1 MTKITDIRNVA
12 NTDDLIGYF
21 SGKLGW
27 NIDVESFESKDDF
40 SFEWTAEDLGLNEES
55 FAKIRSLRQLRPFSD
70 KQKWGMFCIEFDSKK
85 FEVSAVRKVLSALIP
100 RKRKDPNAP
109 VWNLKDI
116 LFLCDWGEDRNRS
129 VGLAHFEE
137 HEKGLPQIKTISCTP
152 SSALVDSTELKTFEE
167 RLNGLEW
174 PKDAEN
180 WREWS
185 KDWSAAFKTEYRWTV
200 RKSNELTKE
209 LAKEARNI
217 RDRIKAIMAVEN
229 ATGYVHLLWEKFKRT
244 LVANMSAE
252 DFADTYA
259 QTMVYGLFSA
269 RCMDNTPQDF
279 SIEEAIDCVPST
291 NPFLKNLMRSCLGV
305 RETGN
310 TAASRLAFDE
320 LEIDNVVELLS
331 HTDMTEIVKDFN
343 RTSGGGKEDPV
354 LYFYEGFAKE
364 YDAQKKIACGE
375 FYTPLPV
382 VNFIVRAVDD
392 ILKRDFGYEDGL
404 ATTATKKVKSKKAVY
419 VKSKKSFSEKM
430 VEEDVPAVQIL
441 DPATGTGTFLRQ
453 TILKIYENFLKKHEG
468 VPEDAL
474 KIAWNVY
481 VAKQLL
487 PRLNGFELNMASYAV
502 AHMKLAMVLKETGY
516 DFKGSEQLHVHLTN
530 SLEEP
535 GSISQ
540 QLTFWDDP
548 LAAEAIAANKVKT
561 NNGINI
567 VIGNPPYSGI
577 SQNKGDKYRWLD
589 RLVDEYKYLDGVNI
603 SEQKSRLGNDY
614 IKFLRAGQRLVE
626 ESDKGV
632 LAFINPHAY
641 LDGPTFRALRWNLM
655 QKFDKIY
662 LLNLHGDM
670 KKKEKTPDG
679 GKDEN
684 VFDIREG
691 VLINV
696 FVKSGDSKKQHHASV
711 YYADLYGLR
720 EFKYGSLQ
728 EKELKQVEWRLL
740 DPHADFYEFLP
751 KDNSYLEEYKES
763 FSVLDL
769 MSQSSTGVQTSRDDL
784 VVDIS
789 SANLLARIVDFAD
802 EGKSDEVARLTYF
815 GGRESGKY
823 LPGDTRGWKLSDAR
837 VKIRNFTHKDV
848 IRSYSYRP
856 FDVRHI
862 YYCREMVDWGREGLF
877 CNFVKSNVGIVIGR
891 QGQAV
896 GDMPW
901 NVVFVTEA
909 ISDLNMF
916 YRGGGCTFPL
926 YLYSDE
932 LGKVKKTPNLDKK
945 IVAAIEKIVGQVT
958 PEDVFHYVYAV
969 LHTPE
974 YRKKYKEFLKIDFP
988 RIPYPKDAN
997 SFRELVEKGAALVA
1011 THLLKSDAVTSAV
1024 ETSDIATFAGA
1035 TVVDKP
1041 MLKDGCVYFDKAKV
1055 FENVPGVA
1063 WNFYIGGYQPAQKW
1077 LKDRKGRTLS
1087 EDDIKHY
1094 RQIIHALLE
1103 TDRLM
1108 KELSILATSWM

>member
-27 NIDVESFESKDDF
+27 DIDVESFESKDDF

-116 LFLCDWGEDRNRS
+116 LFLCDWGEDYNRS

-152 SSALVDSTELKTFEE
+152 SSALADPTELKTFEE

-185 KDWSAAFKTEYRWTV
+185 NDWSAAFKTEYRWTV

-229 ATGYVHLLWEKFKRT
+229 ATGYVHLLWDKFRRT

-269 RCMDNTPQDF
+269 RCMDNTPEDF

-404 ATTATKKVKSKKAVY
+404 ATTSTKKIKSKKAVY
-419 VKSKKSFSEKM
+419 VKSKKSFAEKM

-453 TILKIYENFLKKHEG
+453 TILKIHENFLKKHEG

-474 KIAWNVY
+474 KMAWNVY

-516 DFKGSEQLHVHLTN
+516 DFKGNEQLHVHLTN

-535 GSISQ
+535 GHLTVQ
-540 QLTFWDDP
+540 QTFWDDP

-561 NNGINI
+561 NNGINV
-567 VIGNPPYSGI
+567 VIGNPPYSV
-577 SQNKGDKYRWLD
+577 SSSNKGDWIQNLIKDYKKDLNERKINLD
-589 RLVDEYKYLDGVNI
+589 D
-603 SEQKSRLGNDY
+603 DY
-614 IKFLRAGQRLVE
+614 IKFIRYAHHIVSRGE
-626 ESDKGV
+626 CGI
-632 LAFINPHAY
+632 FAY
-641 LDGPTFRALRWNLM
+641 ISNNSFLDGITHRQMRKELLKTF
-655 QKFDKIY
+655 DDIY
-662 LLNLHGDM
+662 ILNLHGNAR
-670 KKKEKTPDG
+670 KKETCPDG
-679 GKDEN
+679 LPDEN
-684 VFDIREG
+684 VFEIMQG
-691 VLINV
+691 VSINI
-696 FVKSGDSKKQHHASV
+696 FVKGVSPKKNSAIH
-711 YYADLYGLR
+711 YADLYGKR
-720 EFKYGSLQ
+720 SAKYDFLGAKTLMGIQWLSLADNSKYCFFVPNVKNENTLYRLGFSIPDLMPLYNSGIQ
-728 EKELKQVEWRLL
+728 TKCDSFCLKESMSEIECLISQMKTLTVDELKSLYPAAKDGVAWTMKAAKNDVCDSVEGKIVKL
-740 DPHADFYEFLP
+740 
-751 KDNSYLEEYKES
+751 EYKP
-763 FSVLDL
+763 FDYKFTYYTGRAGGFLGRPRPNVG
-769 MSQSSTGVQTSRDDL
+769 SQALFENFFLCTMRQLSGTKEECE
-784 VVDIS
+784 
-789 SANLLARIVDFAD
+789 LLATNCLIAD
-802 EGKSDEVARLTYF
+802 RTL
-815 GGRESGKY
+815 
-823 LPGDTRGWKLSDAR
+823 
-837 VKIRNFTHKDV
+837 
-848 IRSYSYRP
+848 YSTNGTPY
-856 FDVRHI
+856 I
-862 YYCREMVDWGREGLF
+862 
-877 CNFVKSNVGIVIGR
+877 
-891 QGQAV
+891 
-896 GDMPW
+896 
-901 NVVFVTEA
+901 
-909 ISDLNMF
+909 
-916 YRGGGCTFPL
+916 FPL
-926 YLYSDE
+926 YLYTEE
-932 LGKVKKTPNLDKK
+932 LGKVTKTPNLDAK
-945 IVAAIEKIVGQVT
+945 IVAAIEKVVGKVM
-958 PEDVFHYVYAV
+958 PEDIFHYVYAV
-969 LHTPE
+969 LHTPK
-974 YRKKYKEFLKIDFP
+974 YREKYKEFLKIDFP
-988 RIPYPKDAN
+988 RIPYPNDSG
-997 SFRELVEKGAALVA
+997 SFRALVEKGAALVA
-1011 THLLKSDAVTSAV
+1011 THLLKSDAVTSEV
-1024 ETSDIATFAGA
+1024 ETSEVATFAGV

-1041 MLKDGCVYFDKAKV
+1041 MLKDGCVYFGKAKA
-1055 FENVPGVA
+1055 FENVPEVA

-1108 KELSILATSWM
+1108 KELSTLSKEWM

>member
-27 NIDVESFESKDDF
+27 DIDVESFESKDDF

-85 FEVSAVRKVLSALIP
+85 FEVTAVRKVLSALIP

-152 SSALVDSTELKTFEE
+152 SSALVDPTELKTFEE

-180 WREWS
+180 WHEWS
-185 KDWSAAFKTEYRWTV
+185 KDWSSAFKTEYRWTV

-229 ATGYVHLLWEKFKRT
+229 ATGYVHLLWDKFKRT

-269 RCMDNTPQDF
+269 RCMDNTPEDF

-453 TILKIYENFLKKHEG
+453 TILKIHENFLKKHEG

-474 KIAWNVY
+474 KTAWNVY

-567 VIGNPPYSGI
+567 VIGNPPYSV
-577 SQNKGDKYRWLD
+577 SSSNKGDWIQNLIKDYKKDLNERKINLD
-589 RLVDEYKYLDGVNI
+589 D
-603 SEQKSRLGNDY
+603 DY
-614 IKFLRAGQRLVE
+614 IKFIRYAHHVV
-626 ESDKGV
+626 SKGERGV
-632 LAFINPHAY
+632 FAY
-641 LDGPTFRALRWNLM
+641 ISNNSFLDGITHRQMRKELLKTF
-655 QKFDKIY
+655 DDIY
-662 LLNLHGDM
+662 VLNLHGNAR
-670 KKKEKTPDG
+670 KKETCPDG
-679 GKDEN
+679 SPDEN
-684 VFDIREG
+684 VFDIMQG
-691 VLINV
+691 VSINI
-696 FVKSGDSKKQHHASV
+696 FVKHSADVDSSARINFPEKRVPAVRH
-711 YYADLYGLR
+711 ADLYGLR
-720 EFKYGSLQ
+720 EKKYLFLNGTDFAEVGWSEISLTEPYFFFVYKDLGSQ
-728 EKELKQVEWRLL
+728 ES
-740 DPHADFYEFLP
+740 YEEGF
-751 KDNSYLEEYKES
+751 SIREV
-763 FSVLDL
+763 FSV
-769 MSQSSTGVQTSRDDL
+769 SNSGVQTKRDDL
-784 VVDIS
+784 TIS
-789 SANLLARIVDFAD
+789 FDECSAHQVADDVLNLEPSSLREKYELKAD
-802 EGKSDEVARLTYF
+802 
-815 GGRESGKY
+815 GRDWTVQGAKDDLNKGFSIIKY
-823 LPGDTRGWKLSDAR
+823 L
-837 VKIRNFTHKDV
+837 
-848 IRSYSYRP
+848 YRP
-856 FDVRHI
+856 FDYRFTAYTGRSRGFMGYPRDSVMHSMLNPNFALQTTRMQTTFAFQHI
-862 YYCREMVDWGREGLF
+862 LATE
-877 CNFVKSNVGIVIGR
+877 NV
-891 QGQAV
+891 
-896 GDMPW
+896 
-901 NVVFVTEA
+901 
-909 ISDLNMF
+909 SDLNSVSMQTGEQT
-916 YRGGGCTFPL
+916 YVFPL

-932 LGKVKKTPNLDKK
+932 LGKVKKTSNLDKK
-945 IVAAIEKIVGQVT
+945 IVAAIEKVVGKTT
-958 PEDVFHYVYAV
+958 PEDIFHYIYAV

-974 YRKKYKEFLKIDFP
+974 YRDKYKEFLKIDFP
-988 RIPYPKDAN
+988 HIPYPKDSS
-997 SFRELVEKGAALVA
+997 SFRALVEKGAALVA
-1011 THLLKSDAVTSAV
+1011 THLLKSDAVTSEV
-1024 ETSDIATFAGA
+1024 ETSEVATFAGA
-1035 TVVDKP
+1035 ATVDKS
-1041 MLKDGCVYFDKAKV
+1041 MLKDGCVCFGKAKA
-1055 FENVPGVA
+1055 FENVPEVA

-1077 LKDRKGRTLS
+1077 LKDRKGRILS
-1087 EDDIKHY
+1087 DDDIKHY

-1108 KELSILATSWM
+1108 KELSILSNSWM

>member
-1 MTKITDIRNVA
+1 MHMEKITDIRKVA

-27 NIDVESFESKDDF
+27 DIDVESFESKDDF

-85 FEVSAVRKVLSALIP
+85 FEVTAVRKVLSALIP

-152 SSALVDSTELKTFEE
+152 SSALVDPTELKTFEE

-180 WREWS
+180 WHEWS

-217 RDRIKAIMAVEN
+217 RDRIKAIMVVEN

-453 TILKIYENFLKKHEG
+453 TILKIHENFLKKHEG

-474 KIAWNVY
+474 KTAWNVY

-516 DFKGSEQLHVHLTN
+516 DFKGNEQLHVHLTN

-535 GSISQ
+535 GHLTVQ
-540 QLTFWDDP
+540 QTFWDDP
-548 LAAEAIAANKVKT
+548 LAAEAIAANRVK
-561 NNGINI
+561 NNAGINV

-577 SQNKGDKYRWLD
+577 SQNNGEWITKMIDD
-589 RLVDEYKYLDGVNI
+589 YKYTDGEYFNERKHWLNDDYVKFI
-603 SEQKSRLGNDY
+603 RLGQEFSTQGDT
-614 IKFLRAGQRLVE
+614 
-626 ESDKGV
+626 GV
-632 LAFINPHAY
+632 LGYITNHAF
-641 LDGPTFRALRWNLM
+641 LDNPTFRSMRWNLM
-655 QKFDKIY
+655 HVYDRIY
-662 LLNLHGDM
+662 IVNLHGNSLTGEASPT
-670 KKKEKTPDG
+670 KG
-679 GKDEN
+679 RDEN
-684 VFDIREG
+684 VFDIQQG
-691 VLINV
+691 VTITLC
-696 FVKSGDSKKQHHASV
+696 VKTGNKKTSLAEVYSV
-711 YYADLYGLR
+711 DLYGSRVEKYNWLSRSDFGSVPWDRIPAREPYYFWVNKSCEGSSIYNSGFLLSEMMRVNVMGITSARDFLVIDVDANALR
-720 EFKYGSLQ
+720 RRIEHFC
-728 EKELKQVEWRLL
+728 
-740 DPHADFYEFLP
+740 DP
-751 KDNSYLEEYKES
+751 K
-763 FSVLDL
+763 
-769 MSQSSTGVQTSRDDL
+769 
-784 VVDIS
+784 I
-789 SANLLARIVDFAD
+789 
-802 EGKSDEVARLTYF
+802 SDETIRLEYF
-815 GGRESGKY
+815 PNKGEKKY
-823 LPGDTRGWKLSDAR
+823 LPGDTRGWKLANAR
-837 VKIRNFTHKDV
+837 IAIRDRNHKEY
-848 IRSYSYRP
+848 IRSIAYRP
-856 FDVRHI
+856 FDDRHI
-862 YYCREMVDWGREGLF
+862 YYSPDMVDWDRYNVMRHFIEGRNIGLCSIRINRDDLF
-877 CNFVKSNVGIVIGR
+877 TLL
-891 QGQAV
+891 
-896 GDMPW
+896 
-901 NVVFVTEA
+901 VTERIVDKTNLSSKDNA
-909 ISDLNMF
+909 NV
-916 YRGGGCTFPL
+916 FPL
-926 YLYSDE
+926 YLYNDE
-932 LGKVKKTPNLDKK
+932 MGKVTKTPNLDKT
-945 IVAAIEKIVGQVT
+945 IVAAIEKVVGNVA
-958 PEDVFHYVYAV
+958 PEDIFHYVYAV

-974 YRKKYKEFLKIDFP
+974 YREKYKEFLKIDFP
-988 RIPYPKDAN
+988 RIPYPKDSS
-997 SFRELVEKGAALVA
+997 SFRALVEKGAALVA

-1024 ETSDIATFAGA
+1024 ETSDIATFEGA
-1035 TVVDKP
+1035 TAVDKP
-1041 MLKDGCVYFDKAKV
+1041 MLKDGCVYLGKAKA
-1055 FENVPGVA
+1055 FENVPEVA

-1087 EDDIKHY
+1087 EADVKHY
-1094 RQIIHALLE
+1094 RQIIHALCE

-1108 KELSILATSWM
+1108 KDLSALSKSWM